1 MIEKKRALTSCRHFW
16 FFSHEHDLN
25 KILWRMIC
33 SMKIWWDEMKFGCH
47 FLSTRD
53 AFWTYAMI
61 CLTDAI
67 LRRQWKTKKQQSRN
81 QPQKLHYFSL
91 FSFFATNGYFFL
103 CVFFNFFI
111 NFCFSTNTS
120 WAFVSGKKNVLG
132 WWEKN
137 YALQLTY
144 IGDPC
149 SGLKK
154 TQLLTASWFCGIAY
168 QVKMTRRRQDCAQQ
182 NQKKKVLEI
191 LERNF
196 LQLFR
201 RKWKTLL

>member
-1 MIEKKRALTSCRHFW
+1 MIWTKYYDAW
-16 FFSHEHDLN
+16 FVPW
-25 KILWRMIC
+25 KY
-33 SMKIWWDEMKFGCH
+33 DEMKWSLVAIFCQRVMHFGLTLWFVSLTPFYGGSGRQKSNNLETSHKNYIIFH
-47 FLSTRD
+47 FFL
-53 AFWTYAMI
+53 F
-61 CLTDAI
+61 
-67 LRRQWKTKKQQSRN
+67 LRRMVI
-81 QPQKLHYFSL
+81 
-91 FSFFATNGYFFL
+91 FFF